1 MSFFK
6 SDVASEFKYFEKDSI
21 LKDELSDLDDRFFTY
36 RSTSKNDINRLKKEN
51 KALKARID
59 ELEKKLIS
67 LIEAS
72 KEESE

>member
-1 MSFFK
+1 MPFF
-6 SDVASEFKYFEKDSI
+6 SI
-21 LKDELSDLDDRFFTY
+21 EPLRILVESRIKKVD
-36 RSTSKNDINRLKKEN
+36 DINIEQMIGVDNHNTCLILCKKEN

-72 KEESE
+72 KEEESE